1 MSENN
6 AKENS
11 DNEVPLTK
19 VKGQKKDKVIDET
32 INELKITEN
41 SENITVTKP
50 KKEKKPRSE
59 KQKAQ
64 FQQVFNKRKEILEK
78 KKLEQKIEAGKL
90 LLQHDPEFMN
100 KRNIVEPL
108 TPHID
113 ETAIIKKK
121 KEPKIVEINDES
133 DNESE
138 ESVIIIKK
146 KANKPKKKKK
156 IIIEESS
163 DDSSSS
169 GEEEVVKLPKP
180 KRDFT
185 TQQNKKSIVKIHDKP
200 KINYDS
206 YFC

>member
-6 AKENS
+6 VKENS
-11 DNEVPLTK
+11 ENDVPLTK
-19 VKGQKKDKVIDET
+19 VKGQKKTKVIEEIT
-32 INELKITEN
+32 NEPEN
-41 SENITVTKP
+41 LDNITVTKP

-78 KKLEQKIEAGKL
+78 KNLDKKIEASKL

-100 KRNIVEPL
+100 KQKTEEPL

-113 ETAIIKKK
+113 DVVIKKK
-121 KEPKIVEINDES
+121 KEPKIIEMSET

-146 KANKPKKKKK
+146 KATKPKKKKKK

-163 DDSSSS
+163 DGSSSS
-169 GEEEVVKLPKP
+169 GEDEAVIALPKP

-185 TQQNKKSIVKIHDKP
+185 TQQNKKSIVKIHEKP

>member
-6 AKENS
+6 VKENS

-19 VKGQKKDKVIDET
+19 VKGQKNTKVIEEP
-32 INELKITEN
+32 INEPNKSEN
-41 SENITVTKP
+41 LENITVTKP
-50 KKEKKPRSE
+50 QKEKKPRSE

-64 FQQVFNKRKEILEK
+64 FEQVFNKRKEILEK
-78 KKLEQKIEAGKL
+78 KKLEQKIEASKL

-100 KRNIVEPL
+100 KQKIVEPL

-113 ETAIIKKK
+113 DVPVVVKKK
-121 KEPKIVEINDES
+121 KEPKIVEINDET

-146 KANKPKKKKK
+146 KSNKPKKKKK
-156 IIIEESS
+156 IIIEESE
-163 DDSSSS
+163 DSSSS
-169 GEEEVVKLPKP
+169 SEEEVVKLPKP
-180 KRDFT
+180 KREFT
-185 TQQNKKSIVKIHDKP
+185 TQQNKKSIVKIHEKP
-200 KINYDS
+200 KVNYDN

>member
-6 AKENS
+6 VKENS

-19 VKGQKKDKVIDET
+19 VKGQKNTKVIDEP
-32 INELKITEN
+32 INEPNKSEN
-41 SENITVTKP
+41 LENITVTKP
-50 KKEKKPRSE
+50 QKEKKPRSE

-64 FQQVFNKRKEILEK
+64 FEQVFNKRKEILEK
-78 KKLEQKIEAGKL
+78 KKLEQKIEASKL

-100 KRNIVEPL
+100 KQKIVEPL

-113 ETAIIKKK
+113 DVPVVLKKK
-121 KEPKIVEINDES
+121 KEPKIIEMSET

-146 KANKPKKKKK
+146 KSNKPKKKKK
-156 IIIEESS
+156 IIIEESE
-163 DDSSSS
+163 DSSSS
-169 GEEEVVKLPKP
+169 DDEEVVKLPKP
-180 KRDFT
+180 KREFT
-185 TQQNKKSIVKIHDKP
+185 TQQNKKSIVKIHEKP
-200 KINYDS
+200 KVNYDN